1 MKKVSLYQ
9 TVRIVTDRR
18 LAQGFKVGM
27 VGTVLEQY
35 DEENFEI
42 ECFDDFGNNY
52 LGYSLSSQDED
63 KMSSIKTANT
73 DFEVID
79 DIQEN

>member
-9 TVRIVTDRR
+9 TVRIVTDSR

-42 ECFDDFGNNY
+42 ECFDDFGNWV
-52 LGYSLSSQDED
+52 GCVSFHIS
-63 KMSSIKTANT
+63 

>member
-9 TVRIVTDRR
+9 TVRIVTDRC

-27 VGTVLEQY
+27 VGTVLEEY

-42 ECFDDFGNNY
+42 ECFDDFGNWV
-52 LGYSLSSQDED
+52 GCFSFHIS
-63 KMSSIKTANT
+63 

-79 DIQEN
+79 DI